1 MLDKVK
7 LFLHKIQLK
16 NKQRIVKDKFEKE
29 GFTDEVLEQ
38 QVEINTLRR
47 ELDLPDDSEFIHGE
61 FVQ

>member
-29 GFTDEVLEQ
+29 GLTDDVLEQ